1 MSEIKQREK
10 IKGTIKTLDKG
21 KIVTEK
27 AKSSLVGIK
36 ERGENSYGDT
46 NENNA
51 NEYAINRLSAGGR
64 NAVYNSNK
72 IKTKGNEAIRDT
84 KNNFIKTKNK
94 IKTIKSKLTEKK
106 KIKEVK
112 NKIKTSKNAVKNV
125 PKVANQTIKATER
138 ARQLAIK
145 TAKATYKCVKVTIK
159 ATISAIKGIVAG
171 TKGLIS
177 LLLAGGWVAV
187 IVIIIICLLGLFL
200 NSIFG
205 IFFSGE
211 KTTIDA
217 ITMKD
222 VISECNKE
230 FSDKLQSIQDQN
242 PHDEYVL
249 DGNMASWKDMLIVYT
264 VKISNGI
271 NEEDVITITEEK
283 KKIMKDIFWDMN
295 ILSSE
300 VKNETVIEK
309 GINTDEL
316 PKEVEKTVLH
326 IIINS
331 KTLEQMK
338 KEYNFNQLQLKECN
352 ELLSEDYASLWSGII
367 YGMDSGVY
375 TTWRQN
381 DKRWSNNR
389 IGNTTSKIGEIGC
402 LITSISILIEK
413 SGIET
418 NIIPFN
424 PGTFVDRLNQVNGF
438 DNKGNLQYN
447 AISVIVPQFKYMD
460 TVDLRNKSKNEKFSI
475 IKKYIEDG
483 YYLTTE
489 VKGATAG
496 NQHWV
501 AITDVEGNNIYIVD
515 PASNYTELLPSYDW
529 SKTTQFLYF
538 KLL

>member
-1 MSEIKQREK
+1 MSIKTKET

-106 KIKEVK
+106 KIKEIK
-112 NKIKTSKNAVKNV
+112 NKIKTSKNVVKNV
-125 PKVANQTIKATER
+125 PKVANLTIKTTER

-187 IVIIIICLLGLFL
+187 VVIIIICLLGLFL

-217 ITMKD
+217 MTMKD
-222 VISECNKE
+222 IIAECNQE
-230 FSDKLQSIQDQN
+230 FSDKLQSIQEQN

-300 VKNETVIEK
+300 VKNETIIEK

-338 KEYNFNQLQLKECN
+338 KEYNFNQLQIKECN

-367 YGMDSGVY
+367 YGLDSGVY

-389 IGNTTSKIGEIGC
+389 IGNTTSTIGEIGC
-402 LITSISILIEK
+402 LITSISILVEK

-424 PGTFVDRLNQVNGF
+424 PGTFVDKLNQVNGF
-438 DNKGNLQYN
+438 DNKGNLQYK

-515 PASNYTELLPSYDW
+515 PASNYTELWPSYDW
-529 SKTTQFLYF
+529 DKTTQFIYF
-538 KLL
+538 KVKV

>member
-1 MSEIKQREK
+1 M
-10 IKGTIKTLDKG
+10 
-21 KIVTEK
+21 
-27 AKSSLVGIK
+27 
-36 ERGENSYGDT
+36 
-46 NENNA
+46 
-51 NEYAINRLSAGGR
+51 
-64 NAVYNSNK
+64 
-72 IKTKGNEAIRDT
+72 
-84 KNNFIKTKNK
+84 
-94 IKTIKSKLTEKK
+94 
-106 KIKEVK
+106 
-112 NKIKTSKNAVKNV
+112 
-125 PKVANQTIKATER
+125 
-138 ARQLAIK
+138 AIK

-187 IVIIIICLLGLFL
+187 VVIIIICLLGLFL

-217 ITMKD
+217 MTMKD
-222 VISECNKE
+222 VIAECNQE
-230 FSDKLQSIQDQN
+230 FSDKLQSIQEQN

-249 DGNMASWKDMLIVYT
+249 DGNMASWKDMLTVYT
-264 VKISNGI
+264 VKISNGK

-300 VKNETVIEK
+300 VKNETIIEK

-338 KEYNFNQLQLKECN
+338 KEYNFNQLQIKECN

-367 YGMDSGVY
+367 YGLDSGVY

-381 DKRWSNNR
+381 DKRWSNIR
-389 IGNTTSKIGEIGC
+389 IGNTTSTIGQIGC
-402 LITSISILIEK
+402 LVTSIAILIEK
-413 SGIET
+413 SEVE
-418 NIIPFN
+418 NKLVSFN
-424 PGTFVDRLNQVNGF
+424 PGVFVEELNKNNGF
-438 DNKGNLQYN
+438 DDKGNLQYS
-447 AISVIVPQFKYMD
+447 AISKVVPNFKYMD

-515 PASNYTELLPSYDW
+515 PASNYTELWPSYDW
-529 SKTTQFLYF
+529 DKTTQFIYF
-538 KLL
+538 KVKV